1 MNIWRLCT
9 ARYATNPL
17 SGEGARLYGGRWN
30 YPGIPVAYTAGSLA
44 LALLEL
50 LVHIDYDLVP
60 SDLVSIEVYVPPSAS
75 IERVEISSLPR
86 NWRAYPA
93 PESLR
98 KIGSAWAIEK
108 RSLLLEVPSVVVPDE
123 RNYLVNPQHP
133 EFTNLKIGHPK
144 PFKFDPRLIR

>member
-1 MNIWRLCT
+1 VNIWRLCI
-9 ARYATNPL
+9 ARYATDPL

-30 YPGIPVAYTAGSLA
+30 YPGIAVAYTAGSLA

-50 LVHIDYDLVP
+50 LIHIDYDLVP

-75 IERVEISSLPR
+75 IERVEISALPR

-93 PESLR
+93 PKSLR
-98 KIGSAWAIEK
+98 KIGSAWAIKK

-144 PFKFDPRLIR
+144 AFKFDPRLFR